1 MALTLD
7 TTSPH
12 IVWNRKKGDTVRETV
27 TESPLSNR
35 AISDYAERIGQFH
48 NAYSPEG
55 RADIDLLVRALGG
68 TVDVSES
75 VFAREAL
82 TVNGKGDF
90 LVHLPPMTSN
100 RRDRFTIAHE
110 LGHYFLH
117 YLEPKV
123 EGRKDFGRGERNRGE
138 TQANVFAAALLMPAE
153 HFRAAHARVGN
164 DWWTL
169 ADIFDVSPKAA
180 EVRAQVLGL

>member
-1 MALTLD
+1 M
-7 TTSPH
+7 
-12 IVWNRKKGDTVRETV
+12 

-35 AISDYAERIGQFH
+35 AISEYAERIGRFH
-48 NAYSPEG
+48 NAYSAEG
-55 RADIDLLVRALGG
+55 RADIAWLVRALGG
-68 TVDVSES
+68 SVDVSDS

-82 TVNGKGDF
+82 TVNAPGDF
-90 LVHLPPMTSN
+90 LVHLPPMTSD

-117 YLEPKV
+117 YLEPAV
-123 EGRKDFGRGERNRGE
+123 EGPKTFGRGERNRGE

-153 HFRAAHARVGN
+153 FFRQAHARVGD

-169 ADIFDVSPKAA
+169 AEVFGVSPKAA

>member
-1 MALTLD
+1 M
-7 TTSPH
+7 
-12 IVWNRKKGDTVRETV
+12 

-35 AISDYAERIGQFH
+35 AISEYAERIGRFH
-48 NAYSPEG
+48 NAYSTEG
-55 RADIDLLVRALGG
+55 RADIKWLVRALGG

-82 TVNGKGDF
+82 TVNAPGDF
-90 LVHLPPMTSN
+90 LVHLPPMTSD

-123 EGRKDFGRGERNRGE
+123 AGSKTFGRGERNRGE
-138 TQANVFAAALLMPAE
+138 TQANVFAAALLMPSE
-153 HFRAAHARVGN
+153 FFREAYARVGS

-169 ADIFDVSPKAA
+169 AETFGVSPKAA